1 MLITLYPL
9 LPPLEY
15 TGFGPWCLSQYIPN
29 VTDKHTH
36 KTLLGFPLL
45 QEWPGT
51 NVLSMHWSYLLQ
63 CTCCMHFLWEDYTYY
78 YVLISCN
85 PSNDCG

>member
-45 QEWPGT
+45 QDSDL
-51 NVLSMHWSYLLQ
+51 VQILSACTGHISYNAHVA
-63 CTCCMHFLWEDYTYY
+63 C
-78 YVLISCN
+78 ISYGKII
-85 PSNDCG
+85 PTTMY